1 MNRQMNLV
9 GAVTVVL
16 LVVGLIAANALF
28 VSVHGAFSTL
38 VPLYEGWPCKW
49 YGSF

>member
-1 MNRQMNLV
+1 MIRQMNRF
-9 GAVTVVL
+9 GAGTAVL
-16 LVVGLIAANALF
+16 IVVGLMAVTAL
-28 VSVHGAFSTL
+28 VASAHGAISTL

>member
-1 MNRQMNLV
+1 MNWQMNLV

-16 LVVGLIAANALF
+16 LALGLMVATALIATA
-28 VSVHGAFSTL
+28 HGAFSTL